1 MDNKTAEN
9 AKKSQAAIVLL
20 NWNGKDWLS
29 RFLPNLTRFSAAYTI
44 VLADNDS
51 TDESIAYVEAF
62 YPQIKIIKN
71 QTNGGFAKGY
81 NDALK
86 ELEGQFD
93 FYALVN
99 TDIEVTE
106 HWLDHLILKLE
117 ENSTIGG
124 VQPKIR
130 SFYQRDS
137 FEHAGASGGFVD
149 RSFYPFCRGRIF
161 DAVEKDVGQYGSV
174 REIFWTT
181 GACFVI
187 RAQLFHSLGGFDES
201 FFAHMEEI
209 DLCWRAQQL
218 GYTFYVVPSS
228 LVYHVGGGTLAYDNP
243 RKTFLNFRNS
253 LMMIHKNYNG
263 FLFGMILK
271 RLLLD
276 GVAGIKFL
284 LTGKWKHISAI
295 LKAHFSYYK
304 HWSYLN
310 QEREKIKQN
319 RTTNE
324 LTGVYKGSILYAHF
338 IKRLKTFS
346 SLNQRRFTE

>member
-1 MDNKTAEN
+1 MNEKTIE
-9 AKKSQAAIVLL
+9 SQVNSQVAIVLL
-20 NWNGKDWLS
+20 NWNGKAWLS
-29 RFLPNLTRFSAAYTI
+29 RFLPNLIQYSKEYTI

-51 TDESIAYVEAF
+51 TDDSVSYVQSF
-62 YPQIKIIKN
+62 YPQIEIIKN
-71 QTNGGFAKGY
+71 KTNGGFAKGY

-86 ELEGQFD
+86 QLQGRFD

-99 TDIEVTE
+99 TDIEVTDN
-106 HWLDHLILKLE
+106 WLAPLMEQLQQNEK
-117 ENSTIGG
+117 IGG

-130 SFYQRDS
+130 SFYQRDF

-149 RSFYPFCRGRIF
+149 RTFYPFCRGRIF
-161 DAVEKDVGQYGSV
+161 DNVEKDEGQYDSI

-181 GACFVI
+181 GACFVV
-187 RAQLFHSLGGFDES
+187 RAHLFHALEGFDAS

-263 FLFGMILK
+263 FVFSIIFR
-271 RLLLD
+271 RLILD
-276 GVAGIKFL
+276 GIAGLKFL
-284 LTGKWKHISAI
+284 LSGKWKHIAAI
-295 LKAHFSYYK
+295 IRAHFSYYK
-304 HWSYLN
+304 HWRDLN
-310 QEREKIKQN
+310 EKRSKIKED
-319 RTTNE
+319 RKTDR
-324 LTGVYKGSILYAHF
+324 LAGVYQGSILYTFFVKRINHF
-338 IKRLKTFS
+338 SR
-346 SLNQRRFTE
+346 LNQRRFRE